1 MRRYLPLA
9 LLALLAACHD
19 STGPDA
25 KITALVVVPSPLYV
39 ALGDTSR
46 LFAHGTGAVAGTYVN
61 VSPRYTSLDP
71 AVATVTA
78 DGLAR
83 GVAVGTARIVAQAGG
98 HADTVAVNVLALP
111 AVRTFNVSTG
121 GDQCGQTEYHGAR
134 VAATSAHAVIY
145 EDVANPPGGF
155 TPAEYAE
162 IADEFERIVWPTDT
176 HAFGTPTDLDGNGH
190 VDILYTRAV
199 NELTPAHVGY
209 IVGGFFDPRDVFP
222 RAGGN
227 GVDACPG
234 SNYAEMFYILVPDSA
249 GSINGNVRT
258 KEFVRQTTVGTLAH
272 ELQHLINASRRMYV
286 NHADSAEVVW
296 LDEGL
301 SHVAE
306 ELAFQAASGIGP
318 RQDVGRAQLAT
329 AGAAEAYE
337 TFGGANVARL
347 GTYLQATEANSPW
360 AHDDQLETRGA
371 TWSLLRYLADR
382 RGGDETAFWYALANA
397 KTFGMTNLETALG
410 ADPVLWARDWS
421 VANYADDVVPVAAE
435 FTHPSWNFRDLFVN
449 SSFGGYPLRPIPL
462 GSRAGNVTIKSGS
475 AAYLRF
481 GVAQNG
487 QGEVRFSQ
495 GTATVTG
502 DCTPLLISA
511 AEVQTFTLP
520 AAGLALCFPGGAG
533 TSAEYTVAAYHGSEV
548 SDVLYSLHVAGQN
561 LALAS
566 TLTDRLPSPAP
577 AVRADAAPGAKPYDG
592 GWEMAFRERAWR
604 SLAPRVQRFREHP
617 RFASAAANSPST
629 MYIAVLRTK

>member
-1 MRRYLPLA
+1 MRRFLPLA
-9 LLALLAACHD
+9 ALAMAAACHD

-25 KITALVVVPSPLYV
+25 KIATLVVTPSPMYL
-39 ALGDTSR
+39 ALGDTAR
-46 LFAHGTGAVAGTYVN
+46 FFAHGTGAVAGTYVS

-83 GVAVGTARIVAQAGG
+83 GVAVGTARIVATAGG
-98 HADTVAVNVLALP
+98 HADTAAVNVLALP
-111 AVRTFNVSTG
+111 AVRTFNVSTE
-121 GDQCGQTEYHGAR
+121 GDQCARTEYHGAR

-190 VDILYTRAV
+190 VDVLYTRAV

-209 IVGGFFDPRDVFP
+209 LVGGFFDPRDVFP
-222 RAGGN
+222 RAGGA
-227 GVDACPG
+227 GLDPCPA
-234 SNYAEMFYILVPDSA
+234 SNQAEMFYILVPDSA
-249 GSINGNVRT
+249 GAINGNVRT
-258 KEFVRQTTVGTLAH
+258 KDFVRQTTVGTLAH
-272 ELQHLINASRRMYV
+272 ELQHLINTSRRVYV

-306 ELAFQAASGIGP
+306 ELAFRAASGIGP
-318 RQDVGRAQLAT
+318 RQNLGQARLFGT
-329 AGAAEAYE
+329 AASAAAYE
-337 TFGGANVARL
+337 TFGRANLARL

-360 AHDDQLETRGA
+360 ARNDQLETRGA

-382 RGGDETAFWYALANA
+382 RGGDETAFWYALVNA
-397 KTFGMTNLETALG
+397 KTFGLTNLETALG

-435 FTHPSWNFRDLFVN
+435 FTHPSWNFRDMFVN

-462 GSRAGNVTIKSGS
+462 GSRAGTVTIKSGS
-475 AAYLRF
+475 AAFLRF
-481 GVAQNG
+481 GVAANG
-487 QGEVRFSQ
+487 QGEVRFTQ
-495 GTATVTG
+495 GTATVAG
-502 DCTPLLISA
+502 ECSPVSVSA
-511 AEVQTFTLP
+511 AEVQTFTVSG
-520 AAGLALCFPGGAG
+520 GLALCFPGGAG
-533 TSAEYTVAAYHGSEV
+533 ASAEYTVVAFHGSEV
-548 SDVLYSLHVAGQN
+548 SDALYSLHVVPQN
-561 LALAS
+561 LILAS
-566 TLTDRLPSPAP
+566 TLTDRLPTPAP
-577 AVRADAAPGAKPYDG
+577 SVRADAAPFAKPYDG

-604 SLAPRVQRFREHP
+604 SLAPRVQRFRERP
-617 RFASAAANSPST
+617 RFATAAANGPST
-629 MYIAVLRTK
+629 LYLSVLRTK